1 MSEWEMQFG
10 SLNEYL
16 EGNCKR
22 FSLLRGRYRKP
33 ILAGII
39 SDWPEGI
46 KDRETLS
53 RVLHERGMNRLSEK
67 YGSVIASLIL
77 SAVLS
82 KVIELAIEWWLKQ
95 RLNQK
100 LMRQYHAEA
109 CQILAGD

>member
-1 MSEWEMQFG
+1 MCEWEMQFG
-10 SLNEYL
+10 ALNEHL
-16 EGNCKR
+16 EQNCKR
-22 FSLLRGRYRKP
+22 FSLLRGRYRKR

-39 SDWPEGI
+39 ADWPDGI
-46 KDRETLS
+46 KDQETLS

-67 YGSVIASLIL
+67 YGSLIASLIL

-82 KVIELAIEWWLKQ
+82 KVIQIAIEWWLKQ

-100 LMRQYHAEA
+100 LMRQYRAEA

>member
-16 EGNCKR
+16 ESNCKR

-46 KDRETLS
+46 KKT
-53 RVLHERGMNRLSEK
+53 G
-67 YGSVIASLIL
+67 
-77 SAVLS
+77 
-82 KVIELAIEWWLKQ
+82 
-95 RLNQK
+95 K
-100 LMRQYHAEA
+100 LLVEF
-109 CQILAGD
+109 CTNGV